1 MSYIPFVMM
10 LPLFA
15 IFIFI
20 PYWTRKTESFGH
32 TIPEKAYESKQ
43 LQKMRKT
50 YAVEMIVWS
59 ALFALLY
66 LVGMYLFETKEDT
79 FGMIFTIM
87 TFVYIIVGFVVYLK
101 YHRQMKVLKVEKGW
115 HEDVENKV
123 LVDTTF
129 RNQAYSFSVLWYLI
143 PLGFIL
149 LTTFITFFNYDQIP
163 NRIPMNYDLQGN
175 VTNFTHKSGKSVLVA
190 PMTQMMILFI
200 FVFIHFVIHKSKQ
213 QVSTKNPE
221 ASLKQNIV
229 FRKTWSWFNY
239 IMGTVLIIL
248 FSGMQMM
255 LMFDMF
261 QSFMFPAFMI
271 FVAFVLIAVI
281 VLSIKVGQGGSRV
294 KVQEDMDGDV
304 IERDDDEHWKLGIFY
319 FNPQDPALF
328 VEKRFGVG
336 WTNNF
341 ARPLSW
347 VLLGL
352 IILIPLSLIF
362 FK

>member
-1 MSYIPFVMM
+1 
-10 LPLFA
+10 
-15 IFIFI
+15 
-20 PYWTRKTESFGH
+20 
-32 TIPEKAYESKQ
+32 
-43 LQKMRKT
+43 
-50 YAVEMIVWS
+50 
-59 ALFALLY
+59 
-66 LVGMYLFETKEDT
+66 
-79 FGMIFTIM
+79 
-87 TFVYIIVGFVVYLK
+87 
-101 YHRQMKVLKVEKGW
+101 
-115 HEDVENKV
+115 
-123 LVDTTF
+123 
-129 RNQAYSFSVLWYLI
+129 
-143 PLGFIL
+143 
-149 LTTFITFFNYDQIP
+149 
-163 NRIPMNYDLQGN
+163 
-175 VTNFTHKSGKSVLVA
+175 
-190 PMTQMMILFI
+190 
-200 FVFIHFVIHKSKQ
+200 HFVIHKSKQ

-294 KVQEDMDGDV
+294 KVQEDMDGYV
-304 IERDDDEHWKLGIFY
+304 IERDDDEQWKLGIFY
-319 FNPQDPALF
+319 FKPHDPALF

-341 ARPLSW
+341 ARALSC